1 MNNSEENGKDAPPA
15 ATGDDLKRDFKSR
28 QVAMFAIA
36 CSMGTG
42 LTISSGTALTRGGPA
57 SLLISYLVIG
67 LAVYFIMTALGEMAA
82 YIPMSKGFSGY
93 ASRYAHPALGIDLR
107 LDGTTFSV
115 TPLQYRQ
122 NLTAAGLIV
131 HYWRPDLNVGIW
143 ITVFGAVVI
152 LLNVLHVNSF
162 GESEFI
168 LSCIKLVIITMLILC
183 CFIISAGGS
192 PSGEKIGFKYWH
204 NPGAFAQYLVGGRK
218 GYLLGWWACMI
229 QACFA
234 YTGTEVVGVTFG
246 EARNPRKTIPMAI
259 RQTFWR
265 ILSFY
270 VVGVW
275 ALTMAVAYDSPEL
288 VDATSRSTSAAAS
301 PFVVAISLA
310 GIKVLPDIVNAGLLV
325 FVLSSSASDIYC
337 SSRSLYGLARD
348 GQAPK
353 ILAKTLKNGV
363 PVYSVAVASLF
374 CLIGYMNAA
383 KSASTVF
390 DYFVSLATIFALLNW
405 FSILLSYLNF
415 RRGLKAQGISL
426 KGTSYSA
433 IFQPYGAYYSMFIT
447 VLCIIFSGYD
457 AFIPHFKADRFVLR
471 YIGIV
476 VYVGNLFFWKLYKC
490 ARYVTPREMDLTT
503 GFYDTVLEGVEGKND
518 VEEKEEKELDVS
530 ANELGFTTIGEDG
543 RVAR

>member
-1 MNNSEENGKDAPPA
+1 MHSGAETSKAASPA

-93 ASRYAHPALGIDLR
+93 ASRYAHPALGFAT
-107 LDGTTFSV
+107 GWNYFFSYAIAIP
-115 TPLQYRQ
+115 T

-192 PSGEKIGFKYWH
+192 PSREKIGFKYWH
-204 NPGAFAQYLVGGRK
+204 DPGAFAQYLVGGRK

-275 ALTMAVAYDSPEL
+275 ALTMAVAYDSPKL
-288 VDATSRSTSAAAS
+288 VDATSKSTSAAAS

-363 PVYSVAVASLF
+363 PIYSVAVAALF
-374 CLIGYMNAA
+374 CLLGYMNAA

-415 RRGLKAQGISL
+415 RRGLKAQGIDL

-457 AFIPHFKADRFVLR
+457 AFIPHFKADQFVLR
-471 YIGIV
+471 YIGII
-476 VYVGNLFFWKLYKC
+476 VYVGNFLFWKFYKG
-490 ARYVTPREMDLTT
+490 AKYVTPREMDLTT
-503 GFYDTVLEGVEGKND
+503 GFHDTVLEGVDEKSDFEGKGK
-518 VEEKEEKELDVS
+518 KEIDVS
-530 ANELGFTTIGEDG
+530 TNEFGFTTIGEDG
-543 RVAR
+543 KIAR